1 MDMTAMQEPGGPRE
15 RRHNTKQS
23 TRRRVGSITH
33 NIRTNHQTAAKAG
46 DIMHTPASPSATAF
60 SDSAPAPLSK
70 AMVRRI
76 VFSSSVGN
84 ALQWFDFLVYGYFAS
99 IIAKQFFPMHDEWLS
114 TLLAIAT
121 FGISFLMRPL
131 GAIVLGIYGDRKGRK

>member
-1 MDMTAMQEPGGPRE
+1 MVR
-15 RRHNTKQS
+15 K
-23 TRRRVGSITH
+23 RRRVRIARGAPRIPATRFSHHVSERQETDMQ
-33 NIRTNHQTAAKAG
+33 N
-46 DIMHTPASPSATAF
+46 PASTSTSA
-60 SDSAPAPLSK
+60 SPHISPAPLSK

-84 ALQWFDFLVYGYFAS
+84 ALEWFAFLVYGYFAT

-131 GAIVLGIYGDRKGRK
+131 GAIVLGIS

>member
-1 MDMTAMQEPGGPRE
+1 MSNQ
-15 RRHNTKQS
+15 
-23 TRRRVGSITH
+23 
-33 NIRTNHQTAAKAG
+33 AASAQ
-46 DIMHTPASPSATAF
+46 ASPPA
-60 SDSAPAPLSK
+60 APLSK

-84 ALQWFDFLVYGYFAS
+84 ALEWFDFLVYGYFAT

-114 TLLAIAT
+114 TMLAIGT

-131 GAIVLGIYGDRKGRK
+131 GAVVLGIYGDRKGRKAALTLAIALMMVGTLTMAVMPLV